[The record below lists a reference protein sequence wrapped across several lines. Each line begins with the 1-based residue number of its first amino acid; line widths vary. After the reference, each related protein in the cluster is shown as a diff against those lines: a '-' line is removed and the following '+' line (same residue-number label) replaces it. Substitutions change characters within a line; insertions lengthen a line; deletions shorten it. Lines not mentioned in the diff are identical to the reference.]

1 VTPLFWTKHADGT
14 GDTYITAE
22 TKVRDWKNSY
32 GIISAGAWQY
42 SDMRDYNGGTAA
54 QFNTAIRNGL
64 Q

>member
-1 VTPLFWTKHADGT
+1 MHAEGT

-22 TKVRDWKNSY
+22 TKARDWKNSY

-42 SDMRDYNGGTAA
+42 SDMRDFAGGTTA